1 MLIPY
6 DESLC
11 CDIFAFCDTK
21 KSADEIKLKF
31 VALGGTKVLQHLFFM
46 RGMDILYGDIFG
58 FSYQQ
63 RMPKDEL
70 TKFQKRIILDAYG
83 HIMYIRDNTFVD
95 NIRQPNLNITLPNPN
110 DIDLIRFALST
121 ILKPFPTG
129 DIVTKCELD
138 KSEVSNF
145 KAMRRAVS
153 LEKALEISAKM
164 NESEMFVELMHKLM
178 LKKMQMMGI

>member
-1 MLIPY
+1 MTTPY
-6 DESLC
+6 NECLC
-11 CDIFAFCDTK
+11 CDIFDFCISS
-21 KSADEIKLKF
+21 KSSDEIKLKF
-31 VALGGTKVLQHLFFM
+31 NAFSGLIVLDHLFFM
-46 RGMDILYGDIFG
+46 RGMYILYSDFFG
-58 FSYQQ
+58 FSYKQ
-63 RMPKDEL
+63 RMSKDEL

-121 ILKPFPTG
+121 ILKPFQTG

-164 NESEMFVELMHKLM
+164 NKSEMFVELMHKLM
-178 LKKMQMMGI
+178 LKKMKMIKF